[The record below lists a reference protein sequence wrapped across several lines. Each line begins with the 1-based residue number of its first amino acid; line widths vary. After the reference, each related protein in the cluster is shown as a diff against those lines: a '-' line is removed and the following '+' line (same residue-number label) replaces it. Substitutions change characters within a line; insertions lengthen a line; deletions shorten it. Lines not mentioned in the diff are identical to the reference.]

1 MSASL
6 WSVQELRGL
15 LFVKYV
21 PERATST
28 TYLAQL
34 EQCFRSTFLA
44 KATHIKQWAP
54 LPYVR
59 ISISVL
65 SKSDR

>member
-1 MSASL
+1 M
-6 WSVQELRGL
+6 
-15 LFVKYV
+15 KYV

-34 EQCFRSTFLA
+34 ERCFRSTFLA